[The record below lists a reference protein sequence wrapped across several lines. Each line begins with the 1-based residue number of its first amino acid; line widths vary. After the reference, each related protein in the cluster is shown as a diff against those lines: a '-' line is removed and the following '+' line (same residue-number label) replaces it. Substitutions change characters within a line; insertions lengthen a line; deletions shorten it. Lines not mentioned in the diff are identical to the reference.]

1 MPTDNEA
8 KIECINPKY
17 INSRDE
23 YSKIDSLIEELEN
36 QLVKV

>member
-1 MPTDNEA
+1 MPTDNEE